1 MNKGRHAAEAES
13 SFYRDLTMMVLGIV
27 LVGAAVFLLLYLL
40 AGDPE
45 AEAGVTTNPASTTS
59 SAAGTSDPTG
69 TTSSTTP
76 ATTTPSTTGAPATTA
91 VPVRP
96 PQEVR
101 VIVLNSID
109 LDGAAGRKT
118 QELADAGYQTQ
129 QADDFEPQQD
139 QSRVWYREGFAAE
152 ANALL
157 AFLPAALVEP
167 IPDPELETGVDVVL
181 VLGAGYTE

>member
-1 MNKGRHAAEAES
+1 MTKGRHASDAS
-13 SFYRDLTMMVLGIV
+13 NSFYRDLAMMVLGIA

-40 AGDPE
+40 AGDPD
-45 AEAGVTTNPASTTS
+45 AEAGATTNPESTTS
-59 SAAGTSDPTG
+59 TSAAATEPTA
-69 TTSSTTP
+69 TTSSTAP
-76 ATTTPSTTGAPATTA
+76 ATTAPATTGAPATTA

-101 VIVLNSID
+101 VVVLNSIG
-109 LDGAAGRKT
+109 LAGAAGRKT

-129 QADDFEPQQD
+129 QADDVEPQQD
-139 QSRVWYREGFAAE
+139 QSRVWFREGFSAE

-157 AFLPAALVEP
+157 QFLPGALVEP
-167 IPDPELETGVDVVL
+167 IPDPELQTGADVVL

>member
-1 MNKGRHAAEAES
+1 VNKGRHAAETSS
-13 SFYRDLTMMVLGIV
+13 SFYRDLTMMVLGIL

-45 AEAGVTTNPASTTS
+45 AGAGATTNAESTTS
-59 SAAGTSDPTG
+59 SAAATSEPTV

-76 ATTTPSTTGAPATTA
+76 DTTTPDTTGAPVTTA

-96 PQEVR
+96 PDEVR
-101 VIVLNSID
+101 VIVLNSIG
-109 LDGAAGRKT
+109 LAGAAGRKT

-129 QADDFEPQQD
+129 QADDIEPQQD
-139 QSRVWYREGFAAE
+139 QSRVWFREGFAAE

-157 AFLPAALVEP
+157 QFLPGALVEP
-167 IPDPELETGVDVVL
+167 IPDPELETGADVIL

>member
-1 MNKGRHAAEAES
+1 LNRGRHAAETS
-13 SFYRDLTMMVLGIV
+13 NSFYRDLTMMLLGIL

-40 AGDPE
+40 AGNPD
-45 AEAGVTTNPASTTS
+45 AEAGASTSESTTS
-59 SAAGTSDPTG
+59 TTMATSTEPTATVSSTVPPTTAPP
-69 TTSSTTP
+69 TTS
-76 ATTTPSTTGAPATTA
+76 APATTA

-101 VIVLNSID
+101 VIVLNSIG
-109 LDGAAGRKT
+109 LAGAAGRKT
-118 QELADAGYQTQ
+118 QELADAGYQTL
-129 QADDFEPQQD
+129 QADDIEPQQD

-157 AFLPAALVEP
+157 QFLPGALVEP
-167 IPDPELETGVDVVL
+167 IPDPELQTGTDVVL